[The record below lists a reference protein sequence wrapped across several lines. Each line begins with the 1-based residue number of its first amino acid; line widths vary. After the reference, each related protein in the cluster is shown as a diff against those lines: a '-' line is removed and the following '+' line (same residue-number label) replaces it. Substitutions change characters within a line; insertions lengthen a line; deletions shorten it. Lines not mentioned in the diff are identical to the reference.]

1 MLPQI
6 SNPYVQSLLCK
17 KRERY
22 LFNFPYPM
30 LYPNNIIPQNYF
42 KNESKTN
49 IEGNKNINYQCNDG
63 CHISFKS
70 LQKKIAHHNRLDD
83 ECNKEKVNLYILL
96 NEFQNCIHKLNENNK
111 FENCNEYRV
120 MERQYKKSKN
130 YALDKNQWNNFLN

>member
-49 IEGNKNINYQCNDG
+49 LKGNKNINYQCNDG
-63 CHISFKS
+63 CHISFK
-70 LQKKIAHHNRLDD
+70 
-83 ECNKEKVNLYILL
+83 
-96 NEFQNCIHKLNENNK
+96 
-111 FENCNEYRV
+111 
-120 MERQYKKSKN
+120 
-130 YALDKNQWNNFLN
+130 